1 MGAEGRGAVVP
12 LQTGPFLALSSLG
25 PSVRD
30 AAPSAAGKT
39 SPPPP
44 PSATT
49 PQPPSAPT
57 PRCARRRSFVH
68 ALPPPL
74 SLPPPPSAST
84 PRYPCWRP
92 AAPHRVN
99 TGIRFLAIVSTQIWE
114 FAWTRDSA
122 RRLEEARSGLPSIDA
137 PRHRSP
143 QPHRRHRCLNRL
155 RVPRAA
161 TDPRAPQ
168 PCKPSILPANKI
180 RVLLDPVPVRGGI
193 RGMVCFIH
201 RDA

>member
-114 FAWTRDSA
+114 FHITVCFRHGSVTPPDGW
-122 RRLEEARSGLPSIDA
+122 RRRGQACPQSTLHATAARSPIGAIAASLHRHPDLEVEPASSPSCC
-137 PRHRSP
+137 H
-143 QPHRRHRCLNRL
+143 
-155 RVPRAA
+155 
-161 TDPRAPQ
+161 
-168 PCKPSILPANKI
+168 
-180 RVLLDPVPVRGGI
+180 
-193 RGMVCFIH
+193 
-201 RDA
+201 

>member
-1 MGAEGRGAVVP
+1 MGAEGRGAVIP

-30 AAPSAAGKT
+30 AAPSTAGKT

-49 PQPPSAPT
+49 PQPPSALT

-99 TGIRFLAIVSTQIWE
+99 TRIRILAIVSTQIWE
-114 FAWTRDSA
+114 
-122 RRLEEARSGLPSIDA
+122 L
-137 PRHRSP
+137 
-143 QPHRRHRCLNRL
+143 
-155 RVPRAA
+155 
-161 TDPRAPQ
+161 
-168 PCKPSILPANKI
+168 
-180 RVLLDPVPVRGGI
+180 
-193 RGMVCFIH
+193 
-201 RDA
+201 

>member
-1 MGAEGRGAVVP
+1 MGAEGRGAVIP

-30 AAPSAAGKT
+30 AAPSTAGKT

-49 PQPPSAPT
+49 PQPPSALT

-99 TGIRFLAIVSTQIWE
+99 TRIRILAIVSTQIWE
-114 FAWTRDSA
+114 FVTPPDGW
-122 RRLEEARSGLPSIDA
+122 RRRGRACPQSTLHATAARSPIGA
-137 PRHRSP
+137 
-143 QPHRRHRCLNRL
+143 LNRL

-161 TDPRAPQ
+161 NDPRAPQ
-168 PCKPSILPANKI
+168 PCKPSILPANKV